1 MNYDVA
7 IVGASIGGSSAAILF
22 AQQGL
27 RVALIER
34 NKDINA
40 YKIVCTHYI
49 QPNAVPIIKR
59 LGITENIEAAGGIH
73 NGGRA
78 WTRWGWLG
86 SGSRANNKSYGYSI
100 RREVLDPMLRRR
112 AAVTPGVDFM
122 PGTSLRELVYS
133 DDRIVGL
140 RAHGRDGQP
149 VEIRAHL
156 VVGADGRN
164 SRTAKLAGVPART
177 YPNNRFSY
185 FAYYR
190 NLTLATGQRNQV
202 WYLEPE
208 VAYALPNDSGLTLL
222 AGMVP
227 KSKLAE
233 FKRDVQGN
241 FEKLFS
247 SLPDGPDLSNAEQ
260 ASEMLGMLDMP
271 NISRTTTAPG
281 LGLVGD
287 AALAPDPVWGNGC
300 GWAFQSAQWL
310 VDATVEA
317 LRAGHKADVDRGLRQ
332 YRQQHHASLGGR
344 FARDVDFSQAR
355 PFNFLE
361 RLMYSAAV
369 LEPSMTRY
377 TGPYSTRL
385 VNIRHFPPLKAIV
398 RAVWINLTARNR
410 RTEATPAQVGAHRSS
425 KI

>member
-1 MNYDVA
+1 MNSEIMNYDVA

-140 RAHGRDGQP
+140 
-149 VEIRAHL
+149 
-156 VVGADGRN
+156 
-164 SRTAKLAGVPART
+164 
-177 YPNNRFSY
+177 
-185 FAYYR
+185 
-190 NLTLATGQRNQV
+190 
-202 WYLEPE
+202 LEPE

-317 LRAGHKADVDRGLRQ
+317 LRAGHKADVD
-332 YRQQHHASLGGR
+332 SLGGR

-385 VNIRHFPPLKAIV
+385 VNIWHFPPLKAIV